1 MGKAS
6 HNKANK
12 AQRLAAEAA
21 ENKQEKPAKPWW
33 RETLELVLL
42 AAVLAL
48 AFKFFLFDTRNI
60 PSSSMVPTIEPGDR
74 VIMSRLSYLGERA
87 PERGDIVVFRAP
99 EELNERDDLIKRV
112 VGLPGDT
119 VEVRAGVTYLNGEAL
134 EEPFVTYPAR
144 SNYGPYTV
152 QEGEYFLMGDNRY
165 VSKDSRSPDVGAIA
179 KGEIAGKVR
188 FIIFPFSHIGSPYQD

>member
-12 AQRLAAEAA
+12 AQRRPAEAA
-21 ENKQEKPAKPWW
+21 ESKQEKPAKPWW
-33 RETLELVLL
+33 RETLELILL
-42 AAVLAL
+42 AAALAL

-74 VIMSRLSYLGERA
+74 VIMSRLSYLGARE

-112 VGLPGDT
+112 VGLPGE
-119 VEVRAGVTYLNGEAL
+119 EVAVSGGAVYINGEAL
-134 EEPFVTYPAR
+134 NEPYLAETPYYEF
-144 SNYGPYTV
+144 GPY
-152 QEGEYFLMGDNRY
+152 
-165 VSKDSRSPDVGAIA
+165 K
-179 KGEIAGKVR
+179 
-188 FIIFPFSHIGSPYQD
+188 IGRAHV

>member
-12 AQRLAAEAA
+12 AQRLAAEAS

-112 VGLPGDT
+112 VGLPGE
-119 VEVRAGVTYLNGEAL
+119 EVAVSGGAVYINGEAL
-134 EEPFVTYPAR
+134 AEPYLAETPYYEF
-144 SNYGPYTV
+144 GPYTV
-152 QEGEYFLMGDNRY
+152 PENCYFVLGDNRNWSNDAHLWQEHY
-165 VSKDSRSPDVGAIA
+165 ISGDSIKGKAIWRYWPLSRFGAIY
-179 KGEIAGKVR
+179 E
-188 FIIFPFSHIGSPYQD
+188 